1 MTNKFQAHPL
11 PTDWKPTTLMTALA
25 GSQAHGTQLQSSD
38 VDTRTLFIQPTRAIL
53 SFGYKYKPDKLENT
67 DENAWELHRYIEL
80 ALKNEPSVIETFK
93 TPFLSIT
100 DDGLAIRELF
110 PHFLS
115 KRRILHCYRGN
126 AHKQKHLAV
135 QAQNQDRRS
144 KCAAHYLRILF
155 NGIELLQSG
164 DFTVRI
170 VDSEIGD
177 AVMRAKKGL
186 LSLDEV
192 TTLGQDLEARLET
205 AYLNSTIDE
214 QWNLDPINDLLLSLR
229 QKYW

>member
-1 MTNKFQAHPL
+1 M
-11 PTDWKPTTLMTALA
+11 
-25 GSQAHGTQLQSSD
+25 
-38 VDTRTLFIQPTRAIL
+38 
-53 SFGYKYKPDKLENT
+53 
-67 DENAWELHRYIEL
+67 
-80 ALKNEPSVIETFK
+80 
-93 TPFLSIT
+93 
-100 DDGLAIRELF
+100 
-110 PHFLS
+110 
-115 KRRILHCYRGN
+115 
-126 AHKQKHLAV
+126 
-135 QAQNQDRRS
+135 QAQNPDRRS

-177 AVMRAKKGL
+177 AVMRAKQGL

-205 AYLNSTIDE
+205 AYLNSTIEE
-214 QWNLDPINDLLLSLR
+214 QWNLEPINELLLSLR

>member
-1 MTNKFQAHPL
+1 
-11 PTDWKPTTLMTALA
+11 MTASKNYKFPSEFDPVPILNVLT
-25 GSQAHGTQLQSSD
+25 GSRAHGTESPTSD
-38 VDTRTLFIQPTRAIL
+38 IDLRTIYVQPTRVIIGIGAEQPFQRLKGIDH
-53 SFGYKYKPDKLENT
+53 S
-67 DENAWELHRYIEL
+67 AWEVHRFL
-80 ALKNEPSVIETFK
+80 KMALDNNPTILEVMLSSAEQSG
-93 TPFLSIT
+93 TPEV
-100 DDGLAIRELF
+100 AIRELF
-110 PHFLS
+110 PYFLS
-115 KRRILHCYRGN
+115 RRRIFHCYRGN
-126 AHKQKHLAV
+126 AHKQRHLAV
-135 QAQNQDRRS
+135 QAQNPDRRS

-177 AVMRAKKGL
+177 AVMRAKQGL

-205 AYLNSTIDE
+205 AYLNSTIEE
-214 QWNLDPINDLLLSLR
+214 QWNLEPINELLLSLR